1 MTYSTARRIALV
13 ATVLGIISNLG
24 APTILLCSWIGM
36 SGPFIALGATSVM
49 ILTLALQIA
58 FVTVQAFPNGR
69 TPIPIQMMGQD
80 AWLTVIILTALPG
93 VLWHYLAALA
103 LPPMQLIM
111 PGYVTPLVNV
121 VLLVI
126 VRAAQQRRSAGVRA

>member
-1 MTYSTARRIALV
+1 MSHLTFRRIALL
-13 ATVLGIISNLG
+13 ATVLGIIANLG
-24 APTILLCSWIGM
+24 APAILLCSWLGM
-36 SGPFIALGATSVM
+36 SDAFIAVGATSVM

-58 FVTVQAFPNGR
+58 FVAMQAFQNGR
-69 TPIPIQMMGQD
+69 TPIPVRMMGPD

-93 VLWHYLAALA
+93 VLWHRLAALA

-121 VLLVI
+121 VLLVL
-126 VRAAQQRRSAGVRA
+126 VREAQQRRSAGVRA